1 MEQDGHDFA
10 QLLLCDDYTRKLY
23 TMQLE
28 HRIQENAKE
37 KPRVRRG
44 IMKIVRALENRT
56 RFAIQQKERLKYHV
70 NLLRPPDL
78 RSRVICEVNSDLRS
92 VIAVITHFTEYDQD
106 LYDMAYEAGRCMNDN
121 LEDDNLEVSYGYPAL
136 IEDDEE

>member
-1 MEQDGHDFA
+1 VTLQEES
-10 QLLLCDDYTRKLY
+10 RKVRKKLY

-28 HRIQENAKE
+28 HRIHKDAKKKLE
-37 KPRVRRG
+37 VRLG
-44 IMKIVRALENRT
+44 LMVIVRALKNRT

-78 RSRVICEVNSDLRS
+78 RSCVICEVNSDLKR
-92 VIAVITHFTEYDQD
+92 VIAVIARFINYDQGLHD
-106 LYDMAYEAGRCMNDN
+106 TAYEAGRCMNEN
-121 LEDDNLEVSYGYPAL
+121 LEDDNLEVSYGHPAR